1 MLEFRLLQFA
11 LIFALGFLLR
21 WIYTLVT
28 GNPPQSYFEW
38 GLFALVAV
46 GALEF
51 IKVTIASIADYYRQ
65 RVHLWEVATGRRV
78 RKLKGYNETSTA
90 IAFSPDGKLLAS
102 GVD

>member
-11 LIFALGFLLR
+11 LIFALGLLLR

-46 GALEF
+46 GALEL
-51 IKVTIASIADYYRQ
+51 IKVAIADIATYYIQESAPVGGGHRQ
-65 RVHLWEVATGRRV
+65 ESPKTERV
-78 RKLKGYNETSTA
+78 
-90 IAFSPDGKLLAS
+90 
-102 GVD
+102 